1 MAADKNQNSP
11 QTITHWNFAVLMG
24 QGVLIN
30 ARYQVV
36 SANLVLPF
44 LYVAI
49 GAPVFFAGLIL
60 PIAQVSNFISQLMV
74 APLLKE
80 RSLRKWYI
88 ALALI
93 LMATS
98 LAVMALAAR
107 NRMSEGLAAMFLL
120 IAAALGISRGISSLA
135 FQDLVGRML
144 PRQRRGPLL
153 FSQSALAGLFAIVI
167 ALLSQVFIAQPD
179 SLSAHLELVWAGI
192 ALIALALIAVLCLR
206 ETPAAAAAAEDPH
219 LQTERALH
227 GGGWHAFSG
236 QVTEALS
243 TVWFRRFLVVRVLF
257 ISVELAMPFY
267 AMHAAALH
275 ADKHLSL
282 SSFVI
287 ASSVGLIAGG
297 VAWERIGR
305 ASVPAVMTLA
315 GLTGAVAGG
324 LAILMEMSPDAR
336 SVALHGVVFFLSAV
350 AAQGARI
357 GRRLYLVNATTD
369 AERPRFIAVGN
380 AICGFFGGIMAFAF
394 GAIAHFQHV
403 SWPIW
408 CLVVLNLAAGLYSL
422 RLAPPIAPSEAD
434 A

>member
-1 MAADKNQNSP
+1 MAADRNDNSR
-11 QTITHWNFAVLMG
+11 QTVTHWNFAALLG

-60 PIAQVSNFISQLMV
+60 PIAQVSNFVAQLAV

-80 RSLRKWYI
+80 RGLRKWYI
-88 ALALI
+88 ALALV

-98 LAVMALAAR
+98 LAVFALAAR
-107 NRMSEGLAAMFLL
+107 SRISEMLAALFLL
-120 IAAALGISRGISSLA
+120 IAAVLGVSRGVSSLA

-144 PRQRRGPLL
+144 PRQRRGTLL
-153 FSQSALAGLFAIVI
+153 FSQSAIAGLFAIVV
-167 ALLSQVFIAQPD
+167 ALLCQHFIAQPD
-179 SLSAHLELVWAGI
+179 SLASHLELVWAGI

-206 ETPAAAAAAEDPH
+206 ETPGAAAAPRR
-219 LQTERALH
+219 TPERARY
-227 GGGWHAFSG
+227 GAGWKGFSG
-236 QVTEALS
+236 QLTVALS
-243 TVWFRRFLVVRVLF
+243 AMWFRRFLTARVLF

-267 AMHAAALH
+267 AMHAAGLH
-275 ADKHLSL
+275 GDGHLSL

-297 VAWERIGR
+297 IAWERVGR
-305 ASVPAVMTLA
+305 ASVPAVMALA
-315 GLTGAVAGG
+315 GLTGGAAGG
-324 LAILMEMSPDAR
+324 LAILMELSPDTR
-336 SVALHGVVFFLSAV
+336 SVALHSLVFFLSAV

-357 GRRLYLVNATTD
+357 GRRLYIVNATTN
-369 AERPRFIAVGN
+369 AERPRYIAVGN
-380 AICGFFGGIMAFAF
+380 AICGVAGGIMAFAF
-394 GAIAHFQHV
+394 GAIAHLQHV
-403 SWPIW
+403 VWPIW
-408 CLVVLNLAAGLYSL
+408 CLVALNLAAVLYTL
-422 RLAPPIAPSEAD
+422 RLAPHIAPSEAD

>member
-1 MAADKNQNSP
+1 MTADKGDKNSY
-11 QTITHWNFAVLMG
+11 WNFAVLMG

-93 LMATS
+93 LMATA

-120 IAAALGISRGISSLA
+120 IAAALGISRGLSSLA

-153 FSQSALAGLFAIVI
+153 FAQSALAGLFAIVI
-167 ALLSQVFIAQPD
+167 ALLSQVFITQPD

-206 ETPAAAAAAEDPH
+206 ETPVAAAAADGPRRPM
-219 LQTERALH
+219 ERVAH
-227 GGGWHAFSG
+227 GGGWRAFSG
-236 QVTEALS
+236 QLTEALS
-243 TVWFRRFLVVRVLF
+243 TAWFRRFLVVRVLF

-297 VAWERIGR
+297 VVWKRVGR
-305 ASVPAVMTLA
+305 ASIPAVMVMASLA
-315 GLTGAVAGG
+315 GCMAGA
-324 LAILMEMSPDAR
+324 LAIVMELTPDAR
-336 SVALHGVVFFLSAV
+336 SVVLHSGVFFLSAV

-380 AICGFFGGIMAFAF
+380 AICGVFGGIMAFAL

-408 CLVVLNLAAGLYSL
+408 CLVALNLAAGLFTM
-422 RLAPPIAPSEAD
+422 RLLPRTTNLPAD